1 MLGSRGNLELS
12 QVSPV
17 NEVDWR
23 SQFSISTDISKNCFW
38 VTWLTHG
45 LLDLHNDVINQ
56 HLFPRGVI
64 PQKKKKIKK
73 AVIGIV
79 KTKLRKWLT
88 C

>member
-23 SQFSISTDISKNCFW
+23 SHFSISTDISKNGFG

-45 LLDLHNDVINQ
+45 LLDLLNDVINQ
-56 HLFPRGVI
+56 HLFSKEGYSS
-64 PQKKKKIKK
+64 KKKKNQKSSFRYSKSK
-73 AVIGIV
+73 A
-79 KTKLRKWLT
+79 T
-88 C
+88 